1 MGRAGGGG
9 EQGEVHPWGGPGQ
22 AWSSLGVE
30 MVGVPC
36 PPPSRCWSESD
47 RRCLPL
53 RHPCNTAGLVGLQI
67 TPAGY
72 SALHAHS

>member
-22 AWSSLGVE
+22 AWSSLGVK

-36 PPPSRCWSESD
+36 PPPSHCWSEGD
-47 RRCLPL
+47 HRCP
-53 RHPCNTAGLVGLQI
+53 PPE
-67 TPAGY
+67 TPV
-72 SALHAHS
+72 